1 MSFSSTSMQNNQ
13 LDPEKLIQALKEMNL
28 TEEEK
33 VKLRAE
39 KLGKEIGKIV
49 AGIIILFLAPT
60 IIWAVLVF
68 LIGLNVAWVKVFG
81 AYFLFNF
88 IKNII
93 VRSFKNN

>member
-1 MSFSSTSMQNNQ
+1 MNKEIT
-13 LDPEKLIQALKEMNL
+13 PEQMIKALREMNM

-33 VKLRAE
+33 QKLRAE
-39 KLGKEIGKIV
+39 ELGKEIGKYV
-49 AGIIILFLAPT
+49 AGIIILLVAPT

-68 LIGLNVAWVKVFG
+68 IFGLNLAWLKVFG

-88 IKNII
+88 IKNIT

>member
-1 MSFSSTSMQNNQ
+1 MNKEIT
-13 LDPEKLIQALKEMNL
+13 PEQMIKALREMNM

-33 VKLRAE
+33 QKLRAQE
-39 KLGKEIGKIV
+39 QKLRAQELGESIGKV
-49 AGIIILFLAPT
+49 LASVIILFLAPT

-68 LIGLNVAWVKVFG
+68 IFGLNLAWLKVFG

>member
-1 MSFSSTSMQNNQ
+1 MNKEIT
-13 LDPEKLIQALKEMNL
+13 PEQMIKALKEMNM
-28 TEEEK
+28 TEEERQ
-33 VKLRAE
+33 KLRVQE
-39 KLGKEIGKIV
+39 LGESIGKV
-49 AGIIILFLAPT
+49 LASIIILFLAPT

-68 LIGLNVAWVKVFG
+68 IFGLNLAWLKVFG